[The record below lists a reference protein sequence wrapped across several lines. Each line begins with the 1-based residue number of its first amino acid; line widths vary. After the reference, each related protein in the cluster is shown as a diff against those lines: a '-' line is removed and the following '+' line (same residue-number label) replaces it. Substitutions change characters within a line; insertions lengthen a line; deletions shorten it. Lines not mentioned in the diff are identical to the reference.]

1 MLCPPVAG
9 PFGLV
14 QPLPDD
20 SEIFVPLIRLLKI
33 LAWCAALLGGNAMS
47 QALDHCNGKT
57 MASSIWQ
64 LVPRQ
69 GIACGDLQVS
79 MGQERGALRTAMAA
93 ANFLPPRPGR
103 YPDEDDFLTADK
115 STFIR
120 VRYDGSKVQ
129 DIEFLAGTLKYQGVD
144 LHRNTTF
151 AKVKRQFK
159 AMKLGFRDTKWLG
172 DGQDCPDLLINIARH
187 EDVGGDGDGIEWVIL
202 SSNFKN

>member
-1 MLCPPVAG
+1 ML
-9 PFGLV
+9 
-14 QPLPDD
+14 
-20 SEIFVPLIRLLKI
+20 RLLKI
-33 LAWCAALLGGNAMS
+33 LAWCTALLAGGAMS
-47 QALDHCNGKT
+47 QAAGNCSSGT
-57 MASSIWQ
+57 GTQAGASWQ

-69 GIACGDLQVS
+69 GIACGTLLVGL
-79 MGQERGALRTAMAA
+79 GQDREALRKAMDAA
-93 ANFLPPRPGR
+93 GFVPPQPGR

-151 AKVKRQFK
+151 TKVKRQFK

-172 DGQDCPDLLINIARH
+172 EGQDCPELAINIARH

-202 SSNFKN
+202 SSTFK